1 MGKGRRFKKVAIIL
15 AVFIVTVVVT
25 GVLLLHNANR
35 IIKAELESAL
45 GSAFSVQEIEI
56 SWGEVKVSH
65 IRLNN
70 KAGKAVFKT
79 AGLTLRADF

>member
-15 AVFIVTVVVT
+15 AVFIMTVVVT

-45 GSAFSVQEIEI
+45 GRTFPFRRSRFRGERSRHPMSSSKIRRKKQFSRQPV
-56 SWGEVKVSH
+56 
-65 IRLNN
+65 
-70 KAGKAVFKT
+70 
-79 AGLTLRADF
+79 